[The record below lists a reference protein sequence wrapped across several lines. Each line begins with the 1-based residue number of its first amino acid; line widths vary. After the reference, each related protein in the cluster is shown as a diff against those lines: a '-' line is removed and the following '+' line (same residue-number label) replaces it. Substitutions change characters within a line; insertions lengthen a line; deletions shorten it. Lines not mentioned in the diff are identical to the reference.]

1 MLIGGGHA
9 HALLLKY
16 ALDGREANNRDI
28 KNAFDNNSVS
38 MISPN
43 EYAYYSGMLPSVI
56 AGNLSAEEAKIPIKH
71 LCKALGVGFI
81 AANARAFDSEK
92 NQIQLDNNSVDSA
105 DYYFW
110 NTGLAV
116 NPSYF
121 ANANCGSVRPV
132 ENLLNWWS
140 ACRQSLQ
147 QSFSELKT
155 TSQDKSDSTYKKIT
169 VVGGGVA
176 SVELCLAIY
185 SALQD
190 KGLSDYVQLT
200 LLSSSANI
208 LNDLPKRAQQQILEK
223 FYSCG
228 ITILSN
234 FRVVKVEKNQVVG
247 SADETLS
254 HDFCLWAAQKQAPEL
269 FKTSG
274 IQLDKQGCIAVDS
287 DLRSLSHANVFAAG
301 DIATLLE
308 EPHEKNG
315 VYAVR
320 HAEVLY
326 HNFMQT
332 LGRFTW
338 RAKRLAR
345 LKPFEPQRHYLA
357 LIDLSDGSAIAVK
370 GTWSYKGRSMLWLK
384 KWIDNRFVRQFYI
397 ALNKRS

>member
-16 ALDGREANNRDI
+16 ALDGRYADNRDI
-28 KNAFDNNSVS
+28 KNAFDNNCLT

-43 EYAYYSGMLPSVI
+43 EYAYYSGMLPRVI

-71 LCKALGVGFI
+71 LCKALGVNFI
-81 AANARAFDSEK
+81 TANTQAFDSEK
-92 NQIQLDNNSVDSA
+92 NQIQLDNNTVESA

-110 NTGLAV
+110 NIGLAV
-116 NPSYF
+116 NPNYF

-132 ENLLNWWS
+132 ENLLNWWE

-147 QSFSELKT
+147 HAFSEYKT
-155 TSQDKSDSTYKKIT
+155 SPQNKSESCYKKII

-190 KGLSDYVQLT
+190 MALSDYVKLT
-200 LLSSSANI
+200 LLSSSEKI
-208 LNDLPKRAQQQILEK
+208 LDDVPKKAQQQIFEK
-223 FYSCG
+223 FSSCG
-228 ITILSN
+228 INIRCD
-234 FRVVKVEKNQVVG
+234 FRVVKVEKNQVVSNAG
-247 SADETLS
+247 ETLN

-269 FKTSG
+269 FNTSG

-287 DLRSLSHANVFAAG
+287 DLRSVSHANVFAAG
-301 DIATLLE
+301 DIATLLDQ
-308 EPHEKNG
+308 PHEKNG

-320 HAEVLY
+320 HAEYLY
-326 HNFMQT
+326 RSFMQA
-332 LGRFTW
+332 LGDFKW
-338 RAKRLAR
+338 RSKRLAR
-345 LKPFEPQRHYLA
+345 LKSFEPQRHYLA
-357 LIDLSDGSAIAVK
+357 LIDLSDGTAIAVK
-370 GTWSYKGRSMLWLK
+370 GNWSYKGKSMLWLK

-397 ALNKRS
+397 ALSKCS